1 MPQPSRSPAE
11 TVYRA
16 VADPTRRAILDTLR
30 SGPVSAGDLASAFPI
45 SRPAVSRHLRVLRE
59 ADLVEE
65 RREGRARIYHLRP
78 GPLSEIDRWLT
89 TYRTFWGAR
98 LHDLKRHVES
108 TTHDPSGESPQ

>member
-1 MPQPSRSPAE
+1 MPQRASTPSE

-30 SGPVSAGDLASAFPI
+30 SGPASAGALALAFPI

-59 ADLVEE
+59 AELVEE

-89 TYRTFWGAR
+89 TYRAFWGAR

-108 TTHDPSGESPQ
+108 RPPEPPGESPE